1 MADQSPAPVS
11 GSDWTVEVTNRIES
25 VVATVRDNT
34 TVPVTKAA
42 EAAVFG
48 VVAGVLA
55 IVAVIFLVLVFLR
68 FLYVYLPIHPL
79 ARRVWVADAIVA
91 AIFLG
96 TGALLWLQRYPK
108 EV

>member
-42 EAAVFG
+42 EAVVLG
-48 VVAGVLA
+48 LVAGVLA
-55 IVAVIFLVLVFLR
+55 IGAVIFLVLVFLR

-79 ARRVWVADAIVA
+79 SRRVWVADAIVA

-96 TGALLWLQRYPK
+96 SGALVWRQRQPK
-108 EV
+108 EM